1 MARGL
6 NLVLHSTIL
15 SLDTSRLRAVQARS
29 KYIRVFSKYKDLS
42 DLQGYKI

>member
-29 KYIRVFSKYKDLS
+29 KYVRVFSKDLS